1 MAGKVSLGR
10 VAIAASL
17 VAAIVVACYGATES
31 MVAIATD
38 VDCATARA
46 NGIEIRT
53 AATNAEL
60 RNALSVATSN
70 VCNPAGSI
78 NDLGTIVLVPSND
91 AKSVVVQVTLGV
103 RHTAR
108 ECSADPTLKGCI
120 VARRQVSY
128 VTHQSLRIPIFLAQS
143 CADTQCPENQT
154 CVKGQ
159 CVASDVST
167 VCVDGVCALDD
178 ARAPGPSSS
187 SSSGAVGGD
196 ADLSDGS
203 SGGSSG
209 SSGSSSGGDGGDAST
224 CPPRPTTLPPNC
236 AACPTT
242 SMTQECCAKA
252 NGFLGCLP
260 KGQCVMEGVLVEEAQ
275 CTADCQ
281 CAPGTSCAVNLVEGC
296 PGIKI
301 CGSCYAAI

>member
-178 ARAPGPSSS
+178 APPTTSSSSSSSS
-187 SSSGAVGGD
+187 SSSGSD
-196 ADLSDGS
+196 ADALDSGGS

-209 SSGSSSGGDGGDAST
+209 SSGGADGGDAST
-224 CPPRPTTLPPNC
+224 CPPRPTGLPSSC
-236 AACPTT
+236 AACP
-242 SMTQECCAKA
+242 SSSASQECCAKTG
-252 NGFLGCLP
+252 NFLGCVP
-260 KGQCVMEGVLVEEAQ
+260 KGQCANDGVLVQDAQ
-275 CTADCQ
+275 CTATCQ
-281 CAPGTSCAVNLVEGC
+281 CPAGIVCAVNYTEGC
-296 PGIKI
+296 PGLKI
-301 CGSCYAAI
+301 CGSCYPAI